1 MDATFFELIRVSL
14 GVQNSLSHIPLG
26 KEWNR
31 LYQMAEN
38 QAVIGVCFA
47 GLQKLGAD
55 ADNGFTTIGMSEI
68 QYFNW
73 MGGAFYIQ
81 SKNEKV
87 NQQCL
92 DLQKK
97 LQSDGFRSC
106 ILKGQGV
113 AKVYGSQLGCLRQS
127 GDIDIWIDAS
137 REKVLDYCMQI
148 KPTKEFDQKHIHFH
162 YFEGTDVE
170 AHWIPVKRN
179 NPLWNL
185 RLEKYFDAE
194 RERQF
199 SNMVKGLCV
208 PTPDFQL
215 VHQLLHVYGHYV
227 YEGVGMRQIMDLYFA
242 QKACMDGR
250 DKVLKLLRDLG
261 LMKFVAAT
269 QWLLREVF
277 LMPTN
282 LLLCDC
288 DAKEG
293 QKLLDGITVGG
304 NFGHYDKRNHVKG
317 EIFIQRFFRRWGRMF
332 RMIRFDP
339 LGTILMPFMR
349 LRLELWMSRVRR
361 KYNV

>member
-14 GVQNSLSHIPLG
+14 GVQNSLSHIPLE

-47 GLQKLGAD
+47 GLQKLVAD

-73 MGGAFYIQ
+73 MGEAFYIQ
-81 SKNEKV
+81 SKNEKI

-97 LQSDGFRSC
+97 LQSDGLRSC

-162 YFEGTDVE
+162 YFEDTDVE
-170 AHWIPVKRN
+170 AHWIPVKRF
-179 NPLWNL
+179 NPIWNRTL
-185 RLEKYFDAE
+185 GKYFNSE
-194 RERQF
+194 RNRQF
-199 SNMVKGLCV
+199 SNMDCDLCV
-208 PTPDFQL
+208 PTADFQL
-215 VHQLLHVYGHYV
+215 VHQLLHVYSHYV
-227 YEGVGMRQIMDLYFA
+227 YEGVGIRQVMDLYFA
-242 QKACMDGR
+242 QNACIEGR
-250 DKVLKLLRDLG
+250 DKVLKLFNDLG
-261 LMKFVAAT
+261 ITNFVSAT
-269 QWLLREVF
+269 QWVLSYVF
-277 LMPTN
+277 KIPSEQ
-282 LLLCDC
+282 LLCEPN
-288 DAKEG
+288 AKEG
-293 QKLLDGITVGG
+293 QKLLNEIMIGG
-304 NFGHYDKRNHVKG
+304 NFGQHDKRNHVKG
-317 EIFIQRFFRRWGRMF
+317 ETFMQRFFRRWGRMF
-332 RMIRFDP
+332 RMFRFDP
-339 LGTILMPFMR
+339 LGTLLMPFIR
-349 LRLELWMSRVRR
+349 LKLELWMRR
-361 KYNV
+361 MRRLYHV